1 MSYICYTAVK
11 DRLVRLISIQKFDN
25 WVFGVAQNKAG
36 KVVQPC
42 RLLPEWIALRFFVA
56 ALW

>member
-42 RLLPEWIALRFFVA
+42 RLLPE
-56 ALW
+56 